1 MARICPALQQLLN
14 TKEISTLENLSSTP
28 RRKPIKWTVN
38 VGVDRRLVTITA
50 TIERMNRRIG
60 AGLPLSTMAK
70 RDGKHKSG
78 MPVAAV
84 AKTPKAPKPTKAP
97 KAPKVKAVKAPKPA
111 AKVKV
116 TKPAAKV
123 KVTKPAAKVKATKTK
138 RGIKVASSM
147 ATAKDVADAARGR
160 LSPAPATT
168 KPQVNLVVVLDVS
181 GSMYG
186 SRRDAAAIQLTQM
199 LDKVKT
205 EFSDGSTM
213 SVITFAYASYTSIQY
228 TGKIQNYSYPQ
239 CAGIGTALND
249 AVAFG
254 VQVASLST
262 LPSLV
267 YVFTDGEENA
277 STQNITTVN
286 SFVTTTLAKGNITLV
301 GIGPKPEALVALG
314 VPAGNTLNWTGNAAE
329 LTSKVAPAVTRGVVA
344 TATAIKEGKKS
355 LAHFFLDIDAVSLQD
370 AAKKCVDVTTTMER
384 RNTVQGGL
392 AVREYIEKHC
402 KLYTYVDGAYFY
414 KLVTKEKVLKDR
426 RIVIAHRDDTT
437 GKLYSGPVART
448 LLGLPVDADVEV
460 EPGSLGKWTVFV
472 QSASPT
478 RKTVRDAE
486 FLWDKTATG
495 NVKATFEYKAK
506 KA

>member
-14 TKEISTLENLSSTP
+14 TKEVSTAENLASTP
-28 RRKPIKWTVN
+28 RRKPIKWSVV
-38 VGVDRRLVTITA
+38 VGVDRRAVVITA
-50 TIERMNRRIG
+50 TIERMNRRVG
-60 AGLPLSTMAK
+60 AGLPLATMAK

-78 MPVAAV
+78 MPVVV
-84 AKTPKAPKPTKAP
+84 AKAATPKAAATKPA
-97 KAPKVKAVKAPKPA
+97 KAPKVKVVKAPKPA
-111 AKVKV
+111 KG
-116 TKPAAKV
+116 
-123 KVTKPAAKVKATKTK
+123 KATKTK
-138 RGIKVASSM
+138 RNIKVVSST
-147 ATAKDVADAARGR
+147 ATATTVADAVNKAAGQTV
-160 LSPAPATT
+160 AHAVGTVATT
-168 KPQVNLVVVLDVS
+168 TSKPQVNLVVVLDVS
-181 GSMYG
+181 ISMRG
-186 SRRDAAAIQLTQM
+186 SRCDVAAIQITQM

-205 EFSDGSTM
+205 EFSEDSTM
-213 SVITFAYASYTSIQY
+213 TVITFEYSSNTRIQY
-228 TGKIQNYSYPQ
+228 TGKIQNYVYPQ
-239 CAGIGTALND
+239 CNGGATALND

-254 VQVASLST
+254 VKVASTST

-277 STQNITTVN
+277 STQPASTVKE
-286 SFVTTTLAKGNITLV
+286 FVTKTLASGNITLV
-301 GIGPKPEALVALG
+301 GIGPKPEALIALG

-344 TATAIKEGKKS
+344 TATALKRGKKK
-355 LAHFFLDIDAVSLQD
+355 LDHFFLDIDAVSLQD

-392 AVREYIEKHC
+392 AIRDYIEKHC

-414 KLVTKEKVLKDR
+414 RLVTKEKLLKDR

-437 GKLYSGPVART
+437 GKLYSGPAART

-495 NVKATFEYKAK
+495 NVKATWSYDK

>member
-14 TKEISTLENLSSTP
+14 TKEVSTLENLSSTP
-28 RRKPIKWTVN
+28 RRKPIKWTVL
-38 VGVDRRLVTITA
+38 GYGLPITA
-50 TIERMNRRIG
+50 TIERMNRRVG

-97 KAPKVKAVKAPKPA
+97 KAKPVKAPKP
-111 AKVKV
+111 
-116 TKPAAKV
+116 
-123 KVTKPAAKVKATKTK
+123 AKVKATKTK
-138 RGIKVASSM
+138 RGVKVVSTT
-147 ATAKDVADAARGR
+147 ATAKDVADAVNKAAGR
-160 LSPAPATT
+160 TVAYAVGAVTS

-181 GSMYG
+181 GSMDG
-186 SRRDAAAIQLTQM
+186 PRREAAAVQLTQM
-199 LDKVKT
+199 LDRVKT
-205 EFSDGSTM
+205 EFSDDSTM
-213 SVITFAYASYTSIQY
+213 SVITFEYSSYTHIQY
-228 TGKIQNYSYPQ
+228 TGKIQNYVYPR
-239 CAGIGTALND
+239 CKGGGTALND

-254 VQVASLST
+254 VKVASTST

-277 STQNITTVN
+277 STQTV
-286 SFVTTTLAKGNITLV
+286 STVKDFVTKALASGNITLV
-301 GIGPKPEALVALG
+301 GIGPKPTALIALG

-344 TATAIKEGKKS
+344 TATALKEGKKK
-355 LAHFFLDIDAVSLQD
+355 LDHFFLDIDAVSLQD

-392 AVREYIEKHC
+392 AIREYIEKHC

-437 GKLYSGPVART
+437 GKLYSGPAART
-448 LLGLPVDADVEV
+448 LVGLPVDADVEV

-486 FLWDKTATG
+486 FLWDMTSTG

>member
-14 TKEISTLENLSSTP
+14 TKEVTTNENLSSTP
-28 RRKPIKWTVN
+28 RRKPIKWTVD
-38 VGVDRRLVTITA
+38 VGVDHRLITITA
-50 TIERMNRRIG
+50 TIERMNRRVG

-78 MPVAAV
+78 MPVVGAVVAV
-84 AKTPKAPKPTKAP
+84 AKAPKAAATKPA
-97 KAPKVKAVKAPKPA
+97 KAPKVKPVKAPKP
-111 AKVKV
+111 
-116 TKPAAKV
+116 
-123 KVTKPAAKVKATKTK
+123 AKVKATKTK
-138 RGIKVASSM
+138 RGVKVAVSTTT
-147 ATAKDVADAARGR
+147 TAKDVADAANKAAGQTV
-160 LSPAPATT
+160 AYAVGAATP
-168 KPQVNLVVVLDVS
+168 KPQVNLVVVLDAS
-181 GSMYG
+181 GSMDG
-186 SRRDAAAIQLTQM
+186 PRREAAAVQLTQM

-205 EFSDGSTM
+205 EFSDTSTM
-213 SVITFAYASYTSIQY
+213 SVITFEYSSYTRIQY
-228 TGKIQNYSYPQ
+228 TGKIQNYVYPR
-239 CAGIGTALND
+239 CNGGGTALND

-254 VQVASLST
+254 VKIASSST

-277 STQNITTVN
+277 STQTVGTVKD
-286 SFVTTTLAKGNITLV
+286 FVTKTLASGSITLV

-329 LTSKVAPAVTRGVVA
+329 LASKVAPAVTRGVVA

-384 RNTVQGGL
+384 RNTVQGGMP
-392 AVREYIEKHC
+392 VREYIEKHC
-402 KLYTYVDGAYFY
+402 GKLTYVDGAYFY
-414 KLVTKEKVLKDR
+414 RLVTKEKLLKDR

-437 GKLYSGPVART
+437 GKLYSGPAART

-460 EPGSLGKWTVFV
+460 EPGSLGKWAVFV

>member
-14 TKEISTLENLSSTP
+14 TKEVSTAENLASTP
-28 RRKPIKWTVN
+28 RRKPIKWSVV
-38 VGVDRRLVTITA
+38 VGVDRRAVVITA
-50 TIERMNRRIG
+50 TIERMNRRVG
-60 AGLPLSTMAK
+60 AGLPLATMAK

-78 MPVAAV
+78 MPVV
-84 AKTPKAPKPTKAP
+84 ATATKAAPKPA
-97 KAPKVKAVKAPKPA
+97 KAPKVKAVKTPK
-111 AKVKV
+111 AKL
-116 TKPAAKV
+116 
-123 KVTKPAAKVKATKTK
+123 AKVKATKTK
-138 RGIKVASSM
+138 RGVKVVVSST
-147 ATAKDVADAARGR
+147 ATATTVADAANKAAGQTV
-160 LSPAPATT
+160 AHAVGTVATAAS
-168 KPQVNLVVVLDVS
+168 KPQINLVVVLDVS
-181 GSMYG
+181 ISMKG
-186 SRRDAAAIQLTQM
+186 SRCDVAAIQLTQM

-205 EFSDGSTM
+205 EFSEDSTM
-213 SVITFAYASYTSIQY
+213 TVITFEYSSNTRIQY
-228 TGKIQNYSYPQ
+228 TGKIQNYVYPQ
-239 CAGIGTALND
+239 CNGGATALND

-254 VQVASLST
+254 VKVASTST

-267 YVFTDGEENA
+267 YVFTDGEENS
-277 STQNITTVN
+277 STQSVSTVKD
-286 SFVTTTLAKGNITLV
+286 FVTKTLASGNITLV
-301 GIGPKPEALVALG
+301 GIGPKPEALIALG

-344 TATAIKEGKKS
+344 TATALKQGKKA
-355 LAHFFLDIDAVSLQD
+355 LDHFFLDIDAVSLQD
-370 AAKKCVDVTTTMER
+370 AAKKCVDVTATMER

-392 AVREYIEKHC
+392 AIRDYIDKHC

-437 GKLYSGPVART
+437 GKLYSGPAART
-448 LLGLPVDADVEV
+448 LLGFPVDTDVEV

-478 RKTVRDAE
+478 RKTVRDTE

>member
-1 MARICPALQQLLN
+1 
-14 TKEISTLENLSSTP
+14 
-28 RRKPIKWTVN
+28 
-38 VGVDRRLVTITA
+38 
-50 TIERMNRRIG
+50 
-60 AGLPLSTMAK
+60 
-70 RDGKHKSG
+70 
-78 MPVAAV
+78 
-84 AKTPKAPKPTKAP
+84 
-97 KAPKVKAVKAPKPA
+97 
-111 AKVKV
+111 
-116 TKPAAKV
+116 
-123 KVTKPAAKVKATKTK
+123 
-138 RGIKVASSM
+138 
-147 ATAKDVADAARGR
+147 
-160 LSPAPATT
+160 
-168 KPQVNLVVVLDVS
+168 
-181 GSMYG
+181 
-186 SRRDAAAIQLTQM
+186 M

-205 EFSDGSTM
+205 EFSDDSTM
-213 SVITFAYASYTSIQY
+213 TVIAFECSGCSGIRY
-228 TGKIQNYSYPQ
+228 TGKIQNYVYPQ
-239 CAGIGTALND
+239 CNGGGTALND

-254 VQVASLST
+254 VKVASSST

-277 STQNITTVN
+277 SKQTV
-286 SFVTTTLAKGNITLV
+286 STVKDFVTKKLTSGNITLV

-370 AAKKCVDVTTTMER
+370 AAKKCVDVTATMER
-384 RNTVQGGL
+384 RNTVQGGMP
-392 AVREYIEKHC
+392 VREYIEKHC
-402 KLYTYVDGAYFY
+402 GKLTYVDGAYFY
-414 KLVTKEKVLKDR
+414 RLVTKEKLLKDR

-437 GKLYSGPVART
+437 GKLYSGPAART
-448 LLGLPVDADVEV
+448 LLGLPVEADVEV

-495 NVKATFEYKAK
+495 NVKATWSYDK

>member
-14 TKEISTLENLSSTP
+14 TKEVTTNENLSSTP
-28 RRKPIKWTVN
+28 RRKPIAWSVLVTIP
-38 VGVDRRLVTITA
+38 GCDPRAVTITA

-78 MPVAAV
+78 MPVVGAVAAV
-84 AKTPKAPKPTKAP
+84 ARAP
-97 KAPKVKAVKAPKPA
+97 KAAATKPAKALKVKAVKTPKL
-111 AKVKV
+111 
-116 TKPAAKV
+116 
-123 KVTKPAAKVKATKTK
+123 AKVKATKTK
-138 RGIKVASSM
+138 RGVASTTTTVVDAVKKTAGRTVAHAVGA
-147 ATAKDVADAARGR
+147 AT
-160 LSPAPATT
+160 P
-168 KPQVNLVVVLDVS
+168 KPQVNLVVVLDAS
-181 GSMYG
+181 GSMDG
-186 SRRDAAAIQLTQM
+186 PRREAAAVQLTQM

-205 EFSDGSTM
+205 EFSDTSTM
-213 SVITFAYASYTSIQY
+213 SVITFEYSSYTRIQY
-228 TGKIQNYSYPQ
+228 TGKIQNYVYPR
-239 CAGIGTALND
+239 CNGGGTALND

-254 VQVASLST
+254 VKIASSST

-267 YVFTDGEENA
+267 YVFTDGEENS
-277 STQNITTVN
+277 STQTVGTVKD
-286 SFVTTTLAKGNITLV
+286 FVTKTLASGNITLV
-301 GIGPKPEALVALG
+301 GIGPKPDALIALG

-370 AAKKCVDVTTTMER
+370 AAKKCVDVTATMER

-392 AVREYIEKHC
+392 AIREYIEKHC

-414 KLVTKEKVLKDR
+414 RLVTKEKLLKDR

-437 GKLYSGPVART
+437 GKLYSGPAART

-495 NVKATFEYKAK
+495 NVKATWSYDK

>member
-1 MARICPALQQLLN
+1 
-14 TKEISTLENLSSTP
+14 
-28 RRKPIKWTVN
+28 
-38 VGVDRRLVTITA
+38 
-50 TIERMNRRIG
+50 
-60 AGLPLSTMAK
+60 
-70 RDGKHKSG
+70 
-78 MPVAAV
+78 
-84 AKTPKAPKPTKAP
+84 
-97 KAPKVKAVKAPKPA
+97 
-111 AKVKV
+111 
-116 TKPAAKV
+116 
-123 KVTKPAAKVKATKTK
+123 
-138 RGIKVASSM
+138 
-147 ATAKDVADAARGR
+147 
-160 LSPAPATT
+160 
-168 KPQVNLVVVLDVS
+168 
-181 GSMYG
+181 
-186 SRRDAAAIQLTQM
+186 M

-205 EFSDGSTM
+205 EFSDDSTM
-213 SVITFAYASYTSIQY
+213 SVITFEYSSYTHIQY
-228 TGKIQNYSYPQ
+228 TGKIQNYVYPR
-239 CAGIGTALND
+239 CKGGGTALND

-254 VQVASLST
+254 VKVASTST

-277 STQNITTVN
+277 STQTV
-286 SFVTTTLAKGNITLV
+286 STVKDFVTKALASGNITLV
-301 GIGPKPEALVALG
+301 GIGPKPKALIALG

-344 TATAIKEGKKS
+344 TATALKEGKKK
-355 LAHFFLDIDAVSLQD
+355 LDHFFLDIDAVSLQD
-370 AAKKCVDVTTTMER
+370 AAKKCVDVTATMER

-392 AVREYIEKHC
+392 AIREYIEKHC

-437 GKLYSGPVART
+437 GKLYSGPAART

-495 NVKATFEYKAK
+495 NVKATFEYKVK
-506 KA
+506 KV

>member
-14 TKEISTLENLSSTP
+14 TKEVSTLENLSSTP
-28 RRKPIKWTVN
+28 RRKPIKWTVL
-38 VGVDRRLVTITA
+38 GCGLPITA
-50 TIERMNRRIG
+50 TIERMNRRVG
-60 AGLPLSTMAK
+60 AGLPLSTMPK

-97 KAPKVKAVKAPKPA
+97 KAKPVKAPKP
-111 AKVKV
+111 
-116 TKPAAKV
+116 
-123 KVTKPAAKVKATKTK
+123 AKVKATKTK
-138 RGIKVASSM
+138 RGVKVVSTT
-147 ATAKDVADAARGR
+147 ATAKDVADAVNKAAGR
-160 LSPAPATT
+160 TVAYAVGAVTS

-181 GSMYG
+181 GSMDG
-186 SRRDAAAIQLTQM
+186 PRREAAAVQLTQM

-205 EFSDGSTM
+205 EFSDDSTM
-213 SVITFAYASYTSIQY
+213 SVITFEYSSYTHIQY
-228 TGKIQNYSYPQ
+228 TGKIQNYVYPR
-239 CAGIGTALND
+239 CKGGGTALND

-254 VQVASLST
+254 VKVASTST

-277 STQNITTVN
+277 STQTV
-286 SFVTTTLAKGNITLV
+286 STVKDFVTKTLASGNITLV

-314 VPAGNTLNWTGNAAE
+314 IPAGNTLNWTGNAAE
-329 LTSKVAPAVTRGVVA
+329 LASKVAPAVTRGVVA

-370 AAKKCVDVTTTMER
+370 AAKKCVDVTATMER

-392 AVREYIEKHC
+392 AIRDYIEKHC

-414 KLVTKEKVLKDR
+414 RLVTKEKLLKDR

-437 GKLYSGPVART
+437 GKLYSGPAART
-448 LLGLPVDADVEV
+448 LLGLPVEADVEV

-495 NVKATFEYKAK
+495 NVKATFEYKVK
-506 KA
+506 

>member
-78 MPVAAV
+78 MPVVWAEAIAA
-84 AKTPKAPKPTKAP
+84 KAP
-97 KAPKVKAVKAPKPA
+97 KAPKVKAVKAPKPV
-111 AKVKV
+111 KVKAP
-116 TKPAAKV
+116 KPAAKV
-123 KVTKPAAKVKATKTK
+123 KVMKTK
-138 RGIKVASSM
+138 RGIKVASST
-147 ATAKDVADAARGR
+147 ATAKDVADAANKAAGQTV
-160 LSPAPATT
+160 AYATSST

-181 GSMYG
+181 ISMRG
-186 SRRDAAAIQLTQM
+186 PRRDAAAVQLTQM

-205 EFSDGSTM
+205 EFSDRSTM
-213 SVITFAYASYTSIQY
+213 SVITFAYSSYTSIQY

-239 CAGIGTALND
+239 CAGMGTALND

-277 STQNITTVN
+277 SIQNITTVN

-301 GIGPKPEALVALG
+301 GIGPKPAALIALG
-314 VPAGNTLNWTGNAAE
+314 VPAGNTLDWSGNAAE
-329 LTSKVAPAVTRGVVA
+329 LTTKVAPAVTRGVVA
-344 TATAIKEGKKS
+344 TAQAIKTGKKS

-370 AAKKCVDVTTTMER
+370 AAKKCVDVTATMER

-437 GKLYSGPVART
+437 GKLYSGPAART

-495 NVKATFEYKAK
+495 NVKATFEYKVK

>member
-14 TKEISTLENLSSTP
+14 TKEVTTNENLASTP
-28 RRKPIKWTVN
+28 RRKPIKWSVLVN
-38 VGVDRRLVTITA
+38 IPGCDPRAVTITA
-50 TIERMNRRIG
+50 TIERMNRRVG

-84 AKTPKAPKPTKAP
+84 ATTAKAVRAKPVKV
-97 KAPKVKAVKAPKPA
+97 KVKAVKAKAAKAKPVK

-116 TKPAAKV
+116 TKTTRSV
-123 KVTKPAAKVKATKTK
+123 KVT
-138 RGIKVASSM
+138 ASST
-147 ATAKDVADAARGR
+147 ATAKDVVHAANKAAGQTV
-160 LSPAPATT
+160 AYATT
-168 KPQVNLVVVLDVS
+168 SSSKPQINLVVVLDVS
-181 GSMYG
+181 SSMSG
-186 SRRDAAAIQLTQM
+186 PRRDAAAVQLTQM
-199 LDKVKT
+199 LDKCKA
-205 EFSDGSTM
+205 EFSDESTM
-213 SVITFAYASYTSIQY
+213 SVITFDYSLSIRVQYA
-228 TGKIQNYSYPQ
+228 GKIQNYIYPQ
-239 CAGIGTALND
+239 CYGGCTALND

-254 VQVASLST
+254 VKVASSST

-267 YVFTDGEENA
+267 YVFTDGEENS
-277 STQNITTVN
+277 STQTV
-286 SFVTTTLAKGNITLV
+286 SIVRGFVTKTLASGNITLV
-301 GIGPKPEALVALG
+301 GIGPKPAALIALG
-314 VPAGNTLNWTGNAAE
+314 VPAGNTLDWSGNAAE
-329 LTSKVAPAVTRGVVA
+329 LTTKVAPAVTRGVVA
-344 TATAIKEGKKS
+344 TAQAIKTGKKS

-370 AAKKCVDVTTTMER
+370 AAKKCVDVTATMER

-392 AVREYIEKHC
+392 AIRDYIEKHC

-414 KLVTKEKVLKDR
+414 RLVTKEKLLKDR

-437 GKLYSGPVART
+437 GKLYSGPAART

-495 NVKATFEYKAK
+495 NVKATWSYDK

>member
-14 TKEISTLENLSSTP
+14 TKEVTTNENLSSTP
-28 RRKPIKWTVN
+28 RRKPIRWSVLVPSTV
-38 VGVDRRLVTITA
+38 VGGVTISRDITA

-60 AGLPLSTMAK
+60 AGLPLATMAK

-78 MPVAAV
+78 MPVVV
-84 AKTPKAPKPTKAP
+84 AKAATPKAAATKPA
-97 KAPKVKAVKAPKPA
+97 KAPKVKPVKAPKPA
-111 AKVKV
+111 KVKV
-116 TKPAAKV
+116 TK
-123 KVTKPAAKVKATKTK
+123 TK
-138 RGIKVASSM
+138 RGVKVASSTAA
-147 ATAKDVADAARGR
+147 ATTVADAVNKAAGQTVAHAVAAA
-160 LSPAPATT
+160 S

-181 GSMYG
+181 GSMNG
-186 SRRDAAAIQLTQM
+186 PRRDAAAVQLTQM

-205 EFSDGSTM
+205 EFSDDSTM
-213 SVITFAYASYTSIQY
+213 SVITFEYSSYTRIQY
-228 TGKIQNYSYPQ
+228 TGKIQNYVYPQ
-239 CAGIGTALND
+239 CYGGGTALND

-254 VQVASLST
+254 VKVASTST

-277 STQNITTVN
+277 STQTVGTVKD
-286 SFVTTTLAKGNITLV
+286 FVTKTLASGNITLV

-426 RIVIAHRDDTT
+426 RLVIAHRDDTT
-437 GKLYSGPVART
+437 GKLYSGPAART

-486 FLWDKTATG
+486 FLWDRVATG
-495 NVKATFEYKAK
+495 NVKATWSYDK

>member
-38 VGVDRRLVTITA
+38 VGVDPRLVTITA

-78 MPVAAV
+78 MPVAVTAV
-84 AKTPKAPKPTKAP
+84 KTAPTKTPN
-97 KAPKVKAVKAPKPA
+97 APKVKAPKPVKAKAP
-111 AKVKV
+111 
-116 TKPAAKV
+116 
-123 KVTKPAAKVKATKTK
+123 KPAAKVKATKTK
-138 RGIKVASSM
+138 RGVKVIASSTS
-147 ATAKDVADAARGR
+147 TAKDVADAANKAAGQTV
-160 LSPAPATT
+160 AYATSST

-181 GSMYG
+181 ISMRG
-186 SRRDAAAIQLTQM
+186 PRRDAAAIQLTQM

-205 EFSDGSTM
+205 ELSDESTM
-213 SVITFAYASYTSIQY
+213 SVITFAYSSYTSIQY

-239 CAGIGTALND
+239 CAGMGTALND

-277 STQNITTVN
+277 SIQNITTVN

-437 GKLYSGPVART
+437 GKLYSGPAART

>member
-14 TKEISTLENLSSTP
+14 TKEVTTKENLSSTP
-28 RRKPIKWTVN
+28 RRKPIAWLVLVTIP
-38 VGVDRRLVTITA
+38 GCDPRAVTITA
-50 TIERMNRRIG
+50 TIERMNRRVG

-84 AKTPKAPKPTKAP
+84 AKTPKAAATKPA
-97 KAPKVKAVKAPKPA
+97 KAPKVKPVKAPKP
-111 AKVKV
+111 
-116 TKPAAKV
+116 
-123 KVTKPAAKVKATKTK
+123 AKVKATKTK
-138 RGIKVASSM
+138 RGVKVASSTAV
-147 ATAKDVADAARGR
+147 ATTVADAVNKAAGQTV
-160 LSPAPATT
+160 AHATVAHATT
-168 KPQVNLVVVLDVS
+168 SKPQVNLVVVLDVS
-181 GSMYG
+181 KSMG
-186 SRRDAAAIQLTQM
+186 GPRREAAAVQLTQM

-205 EFSDGSTM
+205 EFSDTSTM
-213 SVITFAYASYTSIQY
+213 SVITFEYSSYTGIQY
-228 TGKIQNYSYPQ
+228 TGKIQNYVYPQ
-239 CAGIGTALND
+239 CDGDGTALND

-254 VQVASLST
+254 VKVASTST

-277 STQNITTVN
+277 STQTV
-286 SFVTTTLAKGNITLV
+286 STVKDFVTKTLTSGNITLV

-355 LAHFFLDIDAVSLQD
+355 LAHFFLDIDSVSLQD
-370 AAKKCVDVTTTMER
+370 AAKKCVDVTATMER

-392 AVREYIEKHC
+392 AIRDYIEKHC

-437 GKLYSGPVART
+437 GKLYSGPAART

-486 FLWDKTATG
+486 FLWDMVATG
-495 NVKATFEYKAK
+495 NVKATWSYDK

>member
-28 RRKPIKWTVN
+28 RRKPIKWSVN
-38 VGVDRRLVTITA
+38 VGVDHRLVTITA
-50 TIERMNRRIG
+50 TIERMNRRVG

-78 MPVAAV
+78 MPAAAV
-84 AKTPKAPKPTKAP
+84 AKAPKAAATKPV

-111 AKVKV
+111 KI
-116 TKPAAKV
+116 
-123 KVTKPAAKVKATKTK
+123 KATKTK
-138 RGIKVASSM
+138 RGVKVVSSTAS
-147 ATAKDVADAARGR
+147 AKDVADAANKAAGQTVAYAVGAITTAT
-160 LSPAPATT
+160 SKPAI
-168 KPQVNLVVVLDVS
+168 NLVVVLDVS
-181 GSMYG
+181 GSMNG
-186 SRRDAAAIQLTQM
+186 PRRDAAAVQLTQM
-199 LDKVKT
+199 LDKAKT
-205 EFSDGSTM
+205 EFSEDSTM
-213 SVITFAYASYTSIQY
+213 TVITFEYSSFTRIQY
-228 TGKIQNYSYPQ
+228 TGKIQNYIYPQ
-239 CAGIGTALND
+239 CNGGCTALND

-254 VQVASLST
+254 VKVASTSP

-267 YVFTDGEENA
+267 YVFTDGEENE
-277 STQNITTVN
+277 STQTV
-286 SFVTTTLAKGNITLV
+286 STVKAFVTKTLASGNITLV

-314 VPAGNTLNWTGNAAE
+314 VPTGNTLNWTGNAAE

-344 TATAIKEGKKS
+344 TATAIKEGKKK
-355 LAHFFLDIDAVSLQD
+355 LDHFFLDIDAVSLQD
-370 AAKKCVDVTTTMER
+370 AAKKCVDVTATMER

-392 AVREYIEKHC
+392 AIREYIEKHC
-402 KLYTYVDGAYFY
+402 GKLTYVDGAYFY

-426 RIVIAHRDDTT
+426 RIVVAHRDDTT
-437 GKLYSGPVART
+437 GKLYSGPAART

-495 NVKATFEYKAK
+495 NVKATWSYDK

>member
-14 TKEISTLENLSSTP
+14 TKEVSTLENLSSTP
-28 RRKPIKWTVN
+28 RRKPIKWSVLVTIP
-38 VGVDRRLVTITA
+38 GCDPRAVTITA
-50 TIERMNRRIG
+50 TIERMNRRVG

-84 AKTPKAPKPTKAP
+84 AKTPKAAATKPA
-97 KAPKVKAVKAPKPA
+97 KAPKVKPVKAPKP
-111 AKVKV
+111 
-116 TKPAAKV
+116 
-123 KVTKPAAKVKATKTK
+123 AKVKATKTR
-138 RGIKVASSM
+138 RGVKVVSTT
-147 ATAKDVADAARGR
+147 ATATIVADAANK
-160 LSPAPATT
+160 ATGQT
-168 KPQVNLVVVLDVS
+168 VAHAVGAATSKPQVNLVVVLDVS
-181 GSMYG
+181 GSMNG
-186 SRRDAAAIQLTQM
+186 PRRDAAAVQLTQM

-205 EFSDGSTM
+205 EFSDDSTM
-213 SVITFAYASYTSIQY
+213 MVITFEYSSYTGIQY
-228 TGKIQNYSYPQ
+228 TGRIQNYVYPR
-239 CAGIGTALND
+239 CNGGGTALND

-254 VQVASLST
+254 VKVASSSP

-267 YVFTDGEENA
+267 YVFTDGGENA
-277 STQNITTVN
+277 STQTV
-286 SFVTTTLAKGNITLV
+286 STVKDFVTKTLASGNITLV
-301 GIGPKPEALVALG
+301 GIGPKPDALIALG

-370 AAKKCVDVTTTMER
+370 AAKKCVDVTATMER
-384 RNTVQGGL
+384 RNTVQGGMP
-392 AVREYIEKHC
+392 VREYIEKHC

-414 KLVTKEKVLKDR
+414 RLVTKEKLLKDR

-437 GKLYSGPVART
+437 GKLYGGPAART
-448 LLGLPVDADVEV
+448 LLGLPVEADVEV

-495 NVKATFEYKAK
+495 NVKATWSYDK

>member
-1 MARICPALQQLLN
+1 V
-14 TKEISTLENLSSTP
+14 
-28 RRKPIKWTVN
+28 KP
-38 VGVDRRLVTITA
+38 
-50 TIERMNRRIG
+50 
-60 AGLPLSTMAK
+60 
-70 RDGKHKSG
+70 
-78 MPVAAV
+78 
-84 AKTPKAPKPTKAP
+84 
-97 KAPKVKAVKAPKPA
+97 VKAPKPA
-111 AKVKV
+111 KVKV
-116 TKPAAKV
+116 TK
-123 KVTKPAAKVKATKTK
+123 TK
-138 RGIKVASSM
+138 RDIKVVVSST
-147 ATAKDVADAARGR
+147 ATAKDVADAANKAAGQTVAY
-160 LSPAPATT
+160 STTATS

-181 GSMYG
+181 GSMNG
-186 SRRDAAAIQLTQM
+186 PRRDAAAVQLTQM

-205 EFSDGSTM
+205 EFSDDSTM
-213 SVITFAYASYTSIQY
+213 SVITFEYSSCTRIQY
-228 TGKIQNYSYPQ
+228 TGKIQNYVYPQ
-239 CAGIGTALND
+239 CYGGGTALND

-254 VQVASLST
+254 VKVASSST

-277 STQNITTVN
+277 STQTV
-286 SFVTTTLAKGNITLV
+286 STVKDFVTKTLASADITLV
-301 GIGPKPEALVALG
+301 GIGPKPEALIALG

-355 LAHFFLDIDAVSLQD
+355 LAHFFLDIDSVSLQD

-384 RNTVQGGL
+384 RNTVQGGMP
-392 AVREYIEKHC
+392 VREYIEKHC
-402 KLYTYVDGAYFY
+402 GKLTYVDGAYFY
-414 KLVTKEKVLKDR
+414 RLVTKEKLLKDR

-437 GKLYSGPVART
+437 GKLYSGPAART

-495 NVKATFEYKAK
+495 NVKATWSYEKA
-506 KA
+506 

>member
-1 MARICPALQQLLN
+1 MARIVPALQQLLN
-14 TKEISTLENLSSTP
+14 TREVTTNANLPSTP
-28 RRKPIKWTVN
+28 RRKPISWSVLVN
-38 VGVDRRLVTITA
+38 IPDRDGNPRAVTITA

-78 MPVAAV
+78 MPAAAV
-84 AKTPKAPKPTKAP
+84 MKTPKTATPKPV
-97 KAPKVKAVKAPKPA
+97 KVKPVKAPKPA
-111 AKVKV
+111 KVKV
-116 TKPAAKV
+116 TK
-123 KVTKPAAKVKATKTK
+123 TK
-138 RGIKVASSM
+138 RGVKVAVSLT
-147 ATAKDVADAARGR
+147 ATATTIADAANKAAGQTVAYAVGAA
-160 LSPAPATT
+160 S

-181 GSMYG
+181 GSMSG
-186 SRRDAAAIQLTQM
+186 PRRDAAAVQLTQM

-205 EFSDGSTM
+205 EFSVDSTM
-213 SVITFAYASYTSIQY
+213 TVITFEYSSFTGIQY
-228 TGKIQNYSYPQ
+228 TGKIQNYVYPL
-239 CAGIGTALND
+239 CAGGGTALND

-254 VQVASLST
+254 VKVASSST

-267 YVFTDGEENA
+267 YIFTDGEENA
-277 STQNITTVN
+277 STQDIATVKD
-286 SFVTTTLAKGNITLV
+286 FVTATLTKGNITLV

-355 LAHFFLDIDAVSLQD
+355 LAHFFLDIDSVSLQD

-402 KLYTYVDGAYFY
+402 KLYNYVDGAYFY
-414 KLVTKEKVLKDR
+414 KVVTKEKVLKDR

-437 GKLYSGPVART
+437 SKLYSGPAART

>member
-14 TKEISTLENLSSTP
+14 TKEVSTAENLASTP
-28 RRKPIKWTVN
+28 RRKPIKWSVV
-38 VGVDRRLVTITA
+38 VGVDRRAVVITA
-50 TIERMNRRIG
+50 TIERMNRRVG
-60 AGLPLSTMAK
+60 AGLPLATMAK

-84 AKTPKAPKPTKAP
+84 MKAPKTPNRP
-97 KAPKVKAVKAPKPA
+97 KQVKAVKAPKP
-111 AKVKV
+111 
-116 TKPAAKV
+116 
-123 KVTKPAAKVKATKTK
+123 AKVKATKTK
-138 RGIKVASSM
+138 RGVKVVSTT
-147 ATAKDVADAARGR
+147 ATATIVADAVNKAAGQTV
-160 LSPAPATT
+160 AYAAATSIAT
-168 KPQVNLVVVLDVS
+168 SKPQVNLVVVLDVS
-181 GSMYG
+181 GSMDG
-186 SRRDAAAIQLTQM
+186 PRREAAAVQLTQM

-205 EFSDGSTM
+205 EFSDDSTM
-213 SVITFAYASYTSIQY
+213 SVITFEYSSYTHIQY
-228 TGKIQNYSYPQ
+228 TGKIQNYVYPR
-239 CAGIGTALND
+239 CKGGGTALND

-254 VQVASLST
+254 VKVASTST

-277 STQNITTVN
+277 STQTV
-286 SFVTTTLAKGNITLV
+286 STVKDFVTKALASGNITLV
-301 GIGPKPEALVALG
+301 GIGPKPTALIALG

-370 AAKKCVDVTTTMER
+370 AAKKCVDVTATMER

-392 AVREYIEKHC
+392 AIRDYIDKHC

-437 GKLYSGPVART
+437 GKLYSGPAART

-486 FLWDKTATG
+486 FLWDMTSTG

>member
-14 TKEISTLENLSSTP
+14 TKEVSTLEDLSSTP

-78 MPVAAV
+78 MPVVGAVAAV
-84 AKTPKAPKPTKAP
+84 PKAAATKTPKPVKAP
-97 KAPKVKAVKAPKPA
+97 KAPKVKAVKA
-111 AKVKV
+111 
-116 TKPAAKV
+116 TKPI
-123 KVTKPAAKVKATKTK
+123 KVKATKTK
-138 RGIKVASSM
+138 RGVKVIASST
-147 ATAKDVADAARGR
+147 ATAKDVADAVNKAAGR
-160 LSPAPATT
+160 TVAYAVGAVTS

-181 GSMYG
+181 GSMDG
-186 SRRDAAAIQLTQM
+186 PRREAAAVQLTQM

-205 EFSDGSTM
+205 EFSDDSTM
-213 SVITFAYASYTSIQY
+213 SVITFEYSSYTHIQY
-228 TGKIQNYSYPQ
+228 NGKIQNYVYPR
-239 CAGIGTALND
+239 CAGGGTALND
-249 AVAFG
+249 AIAFG
-254 VQVASLST
+254 VKVASSST

-277 STQNITTVN
+277 SIQNITTVN
-286 SFVTTTLAKGNITLV
+286 SFVTKTLASGNITLV

-414 KLVTKEKVLKDR
+414 RLVTKEKLLKDR

-437 GKLYSGPVART
+437 GKLYSGPAART

>member
-14 TKEISTLENLSSTP
+14 TKGVTTNENLSSTP
-28 RRKPIKWTVN
+28 RRKPIAWSVLVTIP
-38 VGVDRRLVTITA
+38 GCDSRAVTITA
-50 TIERMNRRIG
+50 TIERMNRRVG

-97 KAPKVKAVKAPKPA
+97 KAKPVKAPKP
-111 AKVKV
+111 
-116 TKPAAKV
+116 
-123 KVTKPAAKVKATKTK
+123 AKVKATKTK
-138 RGIKVASSM
+138 RGVKVVSTT
-147 ATAKDVADAARGR
+147 ATATIVADAVNKAAGR
-160 LSPAPATT
+160 TVAYAVGAVTS

-181 GSMYG
+181 GSMDG
-186 SRRDAAAIQLTQM
+186 PRREAAAVQLTQM

-205 EFSDGSTM
+205 EFSDDSTM
-213 SVITFAYASYTSIQY
+213 SVITFEYSSYTHIQY
-228 TGKIQNYSYPQ
+228 TGKIQNYVYPR
-239 CAGIGTALND
+239 CKGGGTALND

-254 VQVASLST
+254 VKVASTST

-277 STQNITTVN
+277 STQTV
-286 SFVTTTLAKGNITLV
+286 STVKDFVTKALASGNITLV
-301 GIGPKPEALVALG
+301 GIGPKPKALIALG

-344 TATAIKEGKKS
+344 TATAIKEGKKM
-355 LAHFFLDIDAVSLQD
+355 LDHFFLDIHAVSLQD
-370 AAKKCVDVTTTMER
+370 AAKRCVDVTATMER
-384 RNTVQGGL
+384 RNTVQGGMS
-392 AVREYIEKHC
+392 VREYIEKHC

-414 KLVTKEKVLKDR
+414 RLVTKEKLLKDR

-437 GKLYSGPVART
+437 GKLYSGPAART
-448 LLGLPVDADVEV
+448 LLGLPVEADVEV

-495 NVKATFEYKAK
+495 NVKATWSYDK

>member
-14 TKEISTLENLSSTP
+14 TKEVTTNENLSSTP
-28 RRKPIKWTVN
+28 RRKPIKWTVL
-38 VGVDRRLVTITA
+38 VTLPGCDPRAVTITA

-78 MPVAAV
+78 MPVVVTKAA
-84 AKTPKAPKPTKAP
+84 TPKTAATKPVR
-97 KAPKVKAVKAPKPA
+97 APKVKVVKAPKP
-111 AKVKV
+111 
-116 TKPAAKV
+116 
-123 KVTKPAAKVKATKTK
+123 AKVKATKTK
-138 RGIKVASSM
+138 RGVKVVSTT
-147 ATAKDVADAARGR
+147 ATATIVADAVNKAAGQTV
-160 LSPAPATT
+160 AHATVAQAAT
-168 KPQVNLVVVLDVS
+168 SKPQVNLVVVLDVS
-181 GSMYG
+181 RSMDG
-186 SRRDAAAIQLTQM
+186 PRREAAAVQLTQM

-205 EFSDGSTM
+205 EFSDDSTM
-213 SVITFAYASYTSIQY
+213 SVITFEYSYYTHIQY
-228 TGKIQNYSYPQ
+228 TGKIQNYVYPR
-239 CAGIGTALND
+239 CNGGATALND

-254 VQVASLST
+254 VEVASTST

-277 STQNITTVN
+277 STQSVSTVKD
-286 SFVTTTLAKGNITLV
+286 FVTKTLASGNITLV

-344 TATAIKEGKKS
+344 TATALKQGKKK
-355 LAHFFLDIDAVSLQD
+355 LDHFFLDIDAVSLQD

-392 AVREYIEKHC
+392 AIREYIEKHC

-437 GKLYSGPVART
+437 GKLYSGPAART

-495 NVKATFEYKAK
+495 NVKATWSYDK

>member
-14 TKEISTLENLSSTP
+14 TREVSALEDLSSTP
-28 RRKPIKWTVN
+28 RRKPIKWTV
-38 VGVDRRLVTITA
+38 LHVTITA
-50 TIERMNRRIG
+50 TIERMNRRVG
-60 AGLPLSTMAK
+60 AGLPLSTMAA

-78 MPVAAV
+78 MPVAVTAV
-84 AKTPKAPKPTKAP
+84 KTAPTKTPN
-97 KAPKVKAVKAPKPA
+97 APKVKAPKPVKAKAP
-111 AKVKV
+111 
-116 TKPAAKV
+116 
-123 KVTKPAAKVKATKTK
+123 KPAAKVKATKTK
-138 RGIKVASSM
+138 RGIKVASST
-147 ATAKDVADAARGR
+147 ATAKDVADATNKAAGQTV
-160 LSPAPATT
+160 AHATT
-168 KPQVNLVVVLDVS
+168 SSSKPQINLVVVLDVS
-181 GSMYG
+181 SSMTRP
-186 SRRDAAAIQLTQM
+186 RRDAAAVQLTQM
-199 LDKVKT
+199 LDKCKA
-205 EFSDGSTM
+205 EFSDESTM
-213 SVITFAYASYTSIQY
+213 SVITFDYSSSIRVQYA
-228 TGKIQNYSYPQ
+228 GKIQNYIYPR
-239 CAGIGTALND
+239 CYGGCTALND

-254 VQVASLST
+254 VKVASTST

-277 STQNITTVN
+277 STQTV
-286 SFVTTTLAKGNITLV
+286 STVKDFVTKALASGNITLV
-301 GIGPKPEALVALG
+301 GIGPKPAALIALG
-314 VPAGNTLNWTGNAAE
+314 VPAGNTLDWSGNAAE
-329 LTSKVAPAVTRGVVA
+329 LTTKVAPAVTRGVVA
-344 TATAIKEGKKS
+344 TAQAIKTGKKS

-370 AAKKCVDVTTTMER
+370 ATKKCVDVTTTMER

-437 GKLYSGPVART
+437 GKLYSGPAART
-448 LLGLPVDADVEV
+448 LLGLPVEADVEV

-495 NVKATFEYKAK
+495 NVKPTISFKAK
-506 KA
+506 A